1 MLEVIQLTKKFGR
14 KMIAVNDVSLHLDKG
29 ELCVLLGPNGA
40 GKSTAIKSIA
50 GLLRYTGII
59 KVDGFINHSMEAKR
73 LISYV
78 PETPAI
84 YELLTVKEHIQFI
97 EKVYKLNFDKE
108 EINGLL
114 TRFDMD
120 DKQDKLGGELSKGM
134 RQKLSIIL
142 GVITHPTIILFD
154 EPMVGLDPKAIKEL
168 KSLFEE
174 LVEQGTIVLVST
186 HIIDSILDNYDRV
199 LIMNKGKFVLNKTKE
214 EVNVLDKGLEDLY
227 FMYTLDEEESVKEV

>member
-14 KMIAVNDVSLHLDKG
+14 KMIAVNEVSLHLDKG

-97 EKVYKLNFDKE
+97 EKVYKLHFNQE
-108 EINGLL
+108 EINALL

-120 DKQDKLGGELSKGM
+120 DKQDKLGAELSKGM

-168 KSLFEE
+168 KILFEE

-199 LIMNKGKFVLNKTKE
+199 LIMNKGKFVFNRSKE
-214 EVNVLDKGLEDLY
+214 EVNALDKGLEDLY
-227 FMYTLDEEESVKEV
+227 FMYTMDEEETVKEA

>member
-1 MLEVIQLTKKFGR
+1 MLEVIQLTKKFSR
-14 KMIAVNDVSLHLDKG
+14 KTIAVDDVSLQLEKG

-40 GKSTAIKSIA
+40 GKSTTIKSIA
-50 GLLRYTGII
+50 GLLRYKGTI
-59 KVDGFINHSMEAKR
+59 KINGFINHSMEAKR
-73 LISYV
+73 LIAYV

-97 EKVYKLNFDKE
+97 EKVYKLTFDKE
-108 EINGLL
+108 VITRLL

-142 GVITHPTIILFD
+142 GVITHPKIILFD

-168 KSLFEE
+168 KLLFEE
-174 LVEQGTIVLVST
+174 LIEQNTIVLVST
-186 HIIDSILDNYDRV
+186 HIIDSILENYDRV
-199 LIMNKGKFVLNKTKE
+199 LIMNNGKFVFNQTKS
-214 EVNVLDKGLEDLY
+214 EVEAIGSSLEDLY
-227 FMYTLDEEESVKEV
+227 FKYTLDEENEIREA